1 VTELAAH
8 GLSIAPPEGWE
19 GRIFRRAEAG
29 QMVAASEV
37 AGPAAPMGE
46 ETYPVV
52 QVATVVVPVDSADY
66 GSDVVEALGPDDAL
80 IVLKEFSPADAG
92 QPLFERAGMPR
103 ALGVGDFSPSTLQ
116 RSLDG
121 QGGHQTFFNENGR
134 AFCLY
139 VVLGRFDNRHTVV
152 PQVNEV
158 LGTVTV
164 GPTP

>member
-29 QMVAASEV
+29 QVVTASEV

-46 ETYPVV
+46 ETYPVIHV
-52 QVATVVVPVDSADY
+52 STVAVPVDSADY
-66 GSDVVEALGPDDAL
+66 GSDVVETLGPDDAL
-80 IVLKEFSPADAG
+80 VVLKEFSPADAG

-103 ALGVGDFSPSTLQ
+103 TLDAADFSPSTLQ

-134 AFCLY
+134 AFSLY
-139 VVLGRFDNRHTVV
+139 VVLGSFDNRLAVV
-152 PQVNEV
+152 PHVNEV
-158 LGTVTV
+158 LGTIAVD
-164 GPTP
+164 PAP